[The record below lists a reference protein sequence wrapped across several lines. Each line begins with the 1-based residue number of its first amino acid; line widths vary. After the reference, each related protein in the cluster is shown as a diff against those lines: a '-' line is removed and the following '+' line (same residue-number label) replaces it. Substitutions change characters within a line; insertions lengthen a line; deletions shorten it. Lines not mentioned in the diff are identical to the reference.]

1 MMHPDT
7 MTTMRWILRA
17 GGQVTPSLLGYW
29 RFVYGGGDREARR
42 RLSTF
47 EKRGWM
53 KRQGTERYPLFTLT
67 HEGHAMAAAAGI
79 EVQCEVSRN
88 PKPTAKHD
96 ASTAAILQR
105 AVDLGVLL
113 EWWSQGEFIRTKDA
127 TEDGRKEPDAIGRI
141 RTKNG
146 SVLIAIETETSKKGG
161 TLKRGRSN
169 WARTAAE
176 VRKRLEEPLE
186 VIIDGEKQE
195 VRFTVFIGLDQLL
208 AMGMTTKLEEA
219 GVPENQRYW
228 LVGDRLSMEMTAK
241 PGAVDMELK
250 LPPKVEV
257 DPDLADV

>member
-67 HEGHAMAAAAGI
+67 HEGHAMALAAGI
-79 EVQCEVSRN
+79 EVQCAVSRN

-96 ASTAAILQR
+96 AGTAAILQR
-105 AVDLGVLL
+105 AVDLGVLV
-113 EWWSQGEFIRTKDA
+113 EWWSQGEFVLTKDA
-127 TEDGRKEPDAIGRI
+127 LDFHRKEPDAIGRI
-141 RTKNG
+141 RMKG
-146 SVLIAIETETSKKGG
+146 GAVALIAIETETSKKGG

-169 WARTAAE
+169 WARTAEE
-176 VRKRLEEPLE
+176 VRTRLEKPLE
-186 VIIDGEKQE
+186 VVIDGEKQE
-195 VRFTVFIGLDQLL
+195 IQYTLFIGLDQLL
-208 AMGMTTKLEEA
+208 ALGMTTKLEEA
-219 GVPENQRYW
+219 GVREDLRFW
-228 LVGDRLSMEMTAK
+228 LVGDRLAMKVTTK
-241 PGAVDMELK
+241 PGAVDLELK
-250 LPPKVEV
+250 LPPKI
-257 DPDLADV
+257 DPELAGL